1 MVKIIRNTNLEQ
13 LPCVVTI
20 GNFDGV
26 HLGHQALLTEVKKRA
41 HDLKLESA
49 VITFEPN
56 PKDYFS
62 QNKPQTRISSLREKI
77 ELFNEIEIDR
87 VHIIKFNQE
96 FSKVTANEFISV
108 LIKQLKVKQ
117 IVVGED
123 FCFGRGR
130 EGGIKQLSAS
140 SMKLN
145 IKNKILMDGKRIS
158 STLIRNLLA
167 NDKLDEANKYIGR
180 PYSISGKVVHGEKR
194 GRKIGFP
201 TANIHMRHNR
211 PPLKGVFAVKF
222 QNHFGVANLGIRPSI
237 KGEKKLQLEVHLL
250 NFSSDLYGQ
259 HVSVIFLKKL
269 RDEKKFKS
277 LDELKEQIKLDVIK
291 AKLFFDK
298 KNL

>member
-1 MVKIIRNTNLEQ
+1 MKIIRNTNLEQ

-77 ELFNEIEIDR
+77 ELFNEIKIDR

-108 LIKQLKVKQ
+108 LIKQLKVKE

-130 EGGIKQLSAS
+130 EGSIKQLSAS

-277 LDELKEQIKLDVIK
+277 LEELKEQIKLDVIK

>member
-1 MVKIIRNTNLEQ
+1 M
-13 LPCVVTI
+13 
-20 GNFDGV
+20 

-77 ELFNEIEIDR
+77 ELFNEIKIDR

-108 LIKQLKVKQ
+108 LIKQLKVKE

-130 EGGIKQLSAS
+130 EGDIKQLSAS

>member
-1 MVKIIRNTNLEQ
+1 MKIIRNTNLEQ

-77 ELFNEIEIDR
+77 ELFNEIKIDR

-108 LIKQLKVKQ
+108 LIKKLKVKE

-167 NDKLDEANKYIGR
+167 NDKLDQANKYIGR

-222 QNHFGVANLGIRPSI
+222 QKHFGVANLGIRPSI

>member
-1 MVKIIRNTNLEQ
+1 MKIIRNTNLEQ

-26 HLGHQALLTEVKKRA
+26 HLGHQALLAEVKKRA

-62 QNKPQTRISSLREKI
+62 QNKSQTRISSLREKI
-77 ELFNEIEIDR
+77 ELFNEIKIDR

-108 LIKQLKVKQ
+108 LIKQLKVKE

-167 NDKLDEANKYIGR
+167 NDKLDQANKYIGR

>member
-1 MVKIIRNTNLEQ
+1 MKIIRNTNLEQ

-26 HLGHQALLTEVKKRA
+26 HLGHQALLNEVKKRA
-41 HDLKLESA
+41 HELKLESA

-77 ELFNEIEIDR
+77 ELFNEIKIDR

-108 LIKQLKVKQ
+108 LIKQLKVKE

-167 NDKLDEANKYIGR
+167 NDKLDQANKYIGR

>member
-1 MVKIIRNTNLEQ
+1 MKIIRNTNLEQ

-77 ELFNEIEIDR
+77 ELFNEIKIDR

-96 FSKVTANEFISV
+96 FSKVTADEFISV
-108 LIKQLKVKQ
+108 LIKQLKVKE

-167 NDKLDEANKYIGR
+167 NDKLDQANKYIGR
-180 PYSISGKVVHGEKR
+180 PYSISGRVVHGEKR

>member
-1 MVKIIRNTNLEQ
+1 VQ

-77 ELFNEIEIDR
+77 ELFNEIKIDR

-96 FSKVTANEFISV
+96 FSKVTANKFIGV
-108 LIKQLKVKQ
+108 LIKQLKVKE

-123 FCFGRGR
+123 FCFGKGR

-167 NDKLDEANKYIGR
+167 NDKLDQANKYIGR

>member
-1 MVKIIRNTNLEQ
+1 MKIIRNTNLEQ

-77 ELFNEIEIDR
+77 ELFNEIKIDR

-108 LIKQLKVKQ
+108 LIKQLKVKE

-123 FCFGRGR
+123 FCYGRGR

-167 NDKLDEANKYIGR
+167 NDKLDQANKYIGR

>member
-1 MVKIIRNTNLEQ
+1 MKIIRNTNLEQ

-77 ELFNEIEIDR
+77 ELFNEIKIDR

-108 LIKQLKVKQ
+108 LIKQLKVKE

-167 NDKLDEANKYIGR
+167 NDKLDQANKYIGR

>member
-1 MVKIIRNTNLEQ
+1 MKIIRNSNLEQ

-26 HLGHQALLTEVKKRA
+26 HLGHQTLLAEVKKRA
-41 HDLKLESA
+41 HVLKLESA

-77 ELFNEIEIDR
+77 ELFNEIKIDR

-96 FSKVTANEFISV
+96 FSNVTANEFISL
-108 LIKQLKVKQ
+108 LIKQLKVKE
-117 IVVGED
+117 IIIGED
-123 FCFGRGR
+123 FCFGKGR

-167 NDKLDEANKYIGR
+167 NDKLDQANKYIGR

>member
-1 MVKIIRNTNLEQ
+1 MKIIRNTNLEQ

-77 ELFNEIEIDR
+77 ELFNEIKIDR

-96 FSKVTANEFISV
+96 FSKVTSNEFISV
-108 LIKQLKVKQ
+108 LIKQLKVKE

-130 EGGIKQLSAS
+130 EGSIKQLSAS

-167 NDKLDEANKYIGR
+167 NDKLDQANKYIGR

>member
-1 MVKIIRNTNLEQ
+1 VKIIRNTNLEQ

-77 ELFNEIEIDR
+77 ELFNEIKIDR

-108 LIKQLKVKQ
+108 LIKKLKVKE

-123 FCFGRGR
+123 FCFGSGR
-130 EGGIKQLSAS
+130 KGSVKQLSAS

-145 IKNKILMDGKRIS
+145 IKNKILIDGRRIS

-180 PYSISGKVVHGEKR
+180 HYSISGKVVHGEKR

>member
-1 MVKIIRNTNLEQ
+1 MKIIRNTNLEQ

-108 LIKQLKVKQ
+108 LIKQLKVKE

>member
-1 MVKIIRNTNLEQ
+1 MKIIRNTNLEQ

-77 ELFNEIEIDR
+77 ELFNEIKIDR

-108 LIKQLKVKQ
+108 LIKQLKVKE

-123 FCFGRGR
+123 FCFGKGR

>member
-1 MVKIIRNTNLEQ
+1 MKIIRNTNLEQ

-77 ELFNEIEIDR
+77 ELFNEIKIDR

-108 LIKQLKVKQ
+108 LIKQLKVKE

-123 FCFGRGR
+123 FCFGKGR

-167 NDKLDEANKYIGR
+167 NDKLDQANKYIGR

>member
-1 MVKIIRNTNLEQ
+1 MKIIRNTNLEQ

-26 HLGHQALLTEVKKRA
+26 HLGHQALLNEVKKRA

-77 ELFNEIEIDR
+77 ELFNEIKIDR

-108 LIKQLKVKQ
+108 LIKQLKVKE

-167 NDKLDEANKYIGR
+167 NDKLDQANKYIGR

>member
-1 MVKIIRNTNLEQ
+1 MKIIRNTNSEQ

-26 HLGHQALLTEVKKRA
+26 HLGHQALLDEVKKRA

-77 ELFNEIEIDR
+77 ELFNEIKIDR

-108 LIKQLKVKQ
+108 LFKQLKVKE

-167 NDKLDEANKYIGR
+167 NDKLDQANKYIGR

>member
-1 MVKIIRNTNLEQ
+1 MKIIRNSNLDQ

-77 ELFNEIEIDR
+77 ELFNEIKIDR

-108 LIKQLKVKQ
+108 LIKQLKVKE

-130 EGGIKQLSAS
+130 EGDIKQLSAS
-140 SMKLN
+140 SMELN
-145 IKNKILMDGKRIS
+145 IKNKILIDGKRIS

>member
-1 MVKIIRNTNLEQ
+1 MKIIRNSNLEQ

-77 ELFNEIEIDR
+77 ELFNEIKIDR

-108 LIKQLKVKQ
+108 LIKKLKVKE

-130 EGGIKQLSAS
+130 EGSIKQLSAS

-277 LDELKEQIKLDVIK
+277 LDELKEQIKLDVIE
-291 AKLFFDK
+291 AKLFFEK

>member
-1 MVKIIRNTNLEQ
+1 MKIIRNTNLEQ

-77 ELFNEIEIDR
+77 ELFNEIKIDR

-108 LIKQLKVKQ
+108 LIKQLKVKE

-140 SMKLN
+140 SIKLN

-167 NDKLDEANKYIGR
+167 NDKLDQANKYIGR

>member
-1 MVKIIRNTNLEQ
+1 MKIIRNTNLEQ

-77 ELFNEIEIDR
+77 ELFNEIKIDR

-96 FSKVTANEFISV
+96 FSNVTANEFISV
-108 LIKQLKVKQ
+108 LIKQLKVKE
-117 IVVGED
+117 IVIGED

>member
-1 MVKIIRNTNLEQ
+1 MKIIRNTNLEQ

-26 HLGHQALLTEVKKRA
+26 HLGHQALLDEVKKRA

-77 ELFNEIEIDR
+77 ELFNEIKIDR

-108 LIKQLKVKQ
+108 LIKQLKVKE
-117 IVVGED
+117 IIIGED
-123 FCFGRGR
+123 FCFGKAR

-167 NDKLDEANKYIGR
+167 NDKLDQANKYIGR

>member
-1 MVKIIRNTNLEQ
+1 MKIIRNTNLEQ

-77 ELFNEIEIDR
+77 ELFNEIKIDR

-108 LIKQLKVKQ
+108 LIKQLKVKE

-167 NDKLDEANKYIGR
+167 NDKLDVANEYIGR

>member
-1 MVKIIRNTNLEQ
+1 MKIIRNTNLEQ

-77 ELFNEIEIDR
+77 ELFNEIKIDR

-108 LIKQLKVKQ
+108 LIKKLKVKE
-117 IVVGED
+117 IIIGED

-167 NDKLDEANKYIGR
+167 NDKLDQANKYIGR

>member
-1 MVKIIRNTNLEQ
+1 VKIIRNTNLEQ

-26 HLGHQALLTEVKKRA
+26 HLGHQALLDEVRKRA

-77 ELFNEIEIDR
+77 ELFNEIKIDR

-108 LIKQLKVKQ
+108 LIKKLKVKE
-117 IVVGED
+117 IIIGED
-123 FCFGRGR
+123 FCFGKGR

-167 NDKLDEANKYIGR
+167 NDKLDQANKYIGR

>member
-1 MVKIIRNTNLEQ
+1 MKIIRNSNLEQ

-26 HLGHQALLTEVKKRA
+26 HLGHQALLAEVKKRA

-77 ELFNEIEIDR
+77 ELFNEIKIDR

-108 LIKQLKVKQ
+108 LIKQLKVKE

-130 EGGIKQLSAS
+130 EGGIKQLLAS

-167 NDKLDEANKYIGR
+167 NDKLDQANKYIGR

-222 QNHFGVANLGIRPSI
+222 QKHFGVANLGIRPSI

>member
-1 MVKIIRNTNLEQ
+1 MKIIRNSNLEQ

-26 HLGHQALLTEVKKRA
+26 HLGHQALLAEVKKRA
-41 HDLKLESA
+41 YVLKLESA

-77 ELFNEIEIDR
+77 ELFNEIKIDR

-108 LIKQLKVKQ
+108 LIKQLKVKE

-130 EGGIKQLSAS
+130 EGDIKQLSAS

-167 NDKLDEANKYIGR
+167 NDKLDQANKYIGR

>member
-1 MVKIIRNTNLEQ
+1 MKIIRNTNLKQ
-13 LPCVVTI
+13 LPCFVTI

-77 ELFNEIEIDR
+77 ELFNEIKIDR

-108 LIKQLKVKQ
+108 LIKQLKVKE

-158 STLIRNLLA
+158 STLIRNILA
-167 NDKLDEANKYIGR
+167 NDKLDQANKYIGR

>member
-1 MVKIIRNTNLEQ
+1 MKIIRNTNLEQ

-26 HLGHQALLTEVKKRA
+26 HLGHQALLTEAKKRA

-77 ELFNEIEIDR
+77 ELFNEIKIDR

-108 LIKQLKVKQ
+108 LIKQLKVKE

-167 NDKLDEANKYIGR
+167 NDKLDQANKYIGR

-250 NFSSDLYGQ
+250 NFSSDLYSQ
-259 HVSVIFLKKL
+259 HVNVIFLKKL

>member
-1 MVKIIRNTNLEQ
+1 MKIIRNTNLEQ

-77 ELFNEIEIDR
+77 ELFNEIKIDR

-96 FSKVTANEFISV
+96 FSKVTANEFIGV
-108 LIKQLKVKQ
+108 LIKQLKVKE

-167 NDKLDEANKYIGR
+167 NDKLDQANKYIGR

>member
-1 MVKIIRNTNLEQ
+1 VKIIRNSYLEQ

-77 ELFNEIEIDR
+77 ELFNEIKIDR

-108 LIKQLKVKQ
+108 LIKQLKVKE

-130 EGGIKQLSAS
+130 EGSIKQLSAS

>member
-1 MVKIIRNTNLEQ
+1 MKIIRNSNLEQ

-26 HLGHQALLTEVKKRA
+26 HLGHQALLAEVKKRA
-41 HDLKLESA
+41 NVLKLESA

-77 ELFNEIEIDR
+77 ELFNEIKIDR

-96 FSKVTANEFISV
+96 FSNVTANEFISV
-108 LIKQLKVKQ
+108 LIKQLRVKE
-117 IVVGED
+117 IVIGED

-158 STLIRNLLA
+158 STLIRNLLT
-167 NDKLDEANKYIGR
+167 NDKLDQANKYIGR

>member
-1 MVKIIRNTNLEQ
+1 MKIIRNSNLEQ

-26 HLGHQALLTEVKKRA
+26 HLGHQALLAEVKKRA
-41 HDLKLESA
+41 HVLKLESA

-77 ELFNEIEIDR
+77 ELFNEIKIDR

-96 FSKVTANEFISV
+96 FSKLTANEFICV
-108 LIKQLKVKQ
+108 LIKKLKVKE

-123 FCFGRGR
+123 FCFGSGR
-130 EGGIKQLSAS
+130 EGNVKQLSAS

-145 IKNKILMDGKRIS
+145 IKNKILIDGKRIS

-277 LDELKEQIKLDVIK
+277 LDELKEQIKLDVIE
-291 AKLFFDK
+291 AKLFFEK

>member
-1 MVKIIRNTNLEQ
+1 MKIIRNSNLEQ

-26 HLGHQALLTEVKKRA
+26 HLGHQALLDEVKKRA
-41 HDLKLESA
+41 HVLKLESA

-77 ELFNEIEIDR
+77 ELFNEIKIDR

-108 LIKQLKVKQ
+108 LIKQLKVKE
-117 IVVGED
+117 IIIGED
-123 FCFGRGR
+123 FCFGKGR

-167 NDKLDEANKYIGR
+167 NDKLDQANKYIGR

-250 NFSSDLYGQ
+250 NFSLDLYGQ

>member
-1 MVKIIRNTNLEQ
+1 MKIIRNTNLEQ

-62 QNKPQTRISSLREKI
+62 QSKPQTRISSLREKI
-77 ELFNEIEIDR
+77 ELFNEIKIDR

-96 FSKVTANEFISV
+96 FSKVTANEFISL
-108 LIKQLKVKQ
+108 LIKQLKVKE

-145 IKNKILMDGKRIS
+145 IKNKILIDGKRIS

-167 NDKLDEANKYIGR
+167 NDKLDQANKYIGR
-180 PYSISGKVVHGEKR
+180 PYSISGKVVHGQKR

-211 PPLKGVFAVKF
+211 PPLKGVFAVKS

>member
-1 MVKIIRNTNLEQ
+1 MKIIRNSNLEQ

-26 HLGHQALLTEVKKRA
+26 HLGHQTLLAEVKKRA
-41 HDLKLESA
+41 HVLKLESA

-77 ELFNEIEIDR
+77 ELFNEIKIDR

-96 FSKVTANEFISV
+96 FSKVTANEFISI
-108 LIKQLKVKQ
+108 LIKKLKVKE

-123 FCFGRGR
+123 FCFGMGR
-130 EGGIKQLSAS
+130 KGSIKQLSAS

-222 QNHFGVANLGIRPSI
+222 QKHFGVANIGIRPSI

-277 LDELKEQIKLDVIK
+277 LDELKEQIKLDVIE
-291 AKLFFDK
+291 AKLFFEK

>member
-1 MVKIIRNTNLEQ
+1 MKIIRNTNLEQ

-77 ELFNEIEIDR
+77 ELFKEIKIDR
-87 VHIIKFNQE
+87 IHIIKFNQE

-108 LIKQLKVKQ
+108 LIKQLKVKE

-167 NDKLDEANKYIGR
+167 NDKLDQANKYIGR

-222 QNHFGVANLGIRPSI
+222 QKHFGVANLGIRPSI

-277 LDELKEQIKLDVIK
+277 LYELKEQIKLDVIE
-291 AKLFFDK
+291 AKLFFEK